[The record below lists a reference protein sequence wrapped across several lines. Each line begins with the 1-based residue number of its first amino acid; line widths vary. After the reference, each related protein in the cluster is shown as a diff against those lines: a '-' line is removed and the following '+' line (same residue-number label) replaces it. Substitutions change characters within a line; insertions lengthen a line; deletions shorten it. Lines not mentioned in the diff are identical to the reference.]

1 MALKDIEVGTAMP
14 ADKQYKLTDGN
25 GMHLFV
31 HPNGSKY
38 GDPTPVATCR
48 GCVQKH
54 PDGQILRR
62 RNNRIPL
69 FDGRHLP

>member
-38 GDPTPVATCR
+38 GDPTPVVKWSTKTGHR
-48 GCVQKH
+48 VRVF
-54 PDGQILRR
+54 PVSV
-62 RNNRIPL
+62 
-69 FDGRHLP
+69 F

>member
-1 MALKDIEVGTAMP
+1 MP

-38 GDPTPVATCR
+38 GLTPR
-48 GCVQKH
+48 
-54 PDGQILRR
+54 P
-62 RNNRIPL
+62 
-69 FDGRHLP
+69 